1 MSKTLDELKAKRERY
16 AEWLEQQDVALRKLR
31 STFLDDERIIE
42 GIIADYKSEISDLDR
57 AIAALSPAPSE
68 GDALGEVDDRPMGK
82 WTPFLEFMSRK
93 GAIRWMGGPSV
104 PEEEGPIEV
113 LPRAGLSF
121 RCVSKRSLEPTRWA
135 WTEQSQSDSDIIAY
149 WPIPIEPAAEAKGE
163 GIDDGEAMRM
173 AHSIMPGSGA
183 TFKTDEEIRESV
195 RPHASD
201 CARNNEPAYPAG
213 KCDCTLRLKWTR
225 YSEIAPKS
233 PDELAGYEVQSHYSP
248 EVGEWVYRHYP
259 IAVAAGVDPLAITIA
274 SSSQHAE
281 ESARAQEAE
290 ADFWAKH
297 LVKA

>member
-57 AIAALSPAPSE
+57 AIAALS
-68 GDALGEVDDRPMGK
+68 
-82 WTPFLEFMSRK
+82 
-93 GAIRWMGGPSV
+93 V
-104 PEEEGPIEV
+104 PEVAEVEIPEG
-113 LPRAGLSF
+113 F
-121 RCVSKRSLEPTRWA
+121 TRW
-135 WTEQSQSDSDIIAY
+135 DSGYCPFDIGTHLEVFTRKNGVWPVVIKPEAPLLWEHEGHDLDIIAY
-149 WPIPIEPAAEAKGE
+149 RVLPIEPAAEAKGE